1 MRPFRLELE
10 GFGPYREKQVV
21 DFSDVELF
29 AITGP
34 TGSGKSTLLEAMAF
48 ALFKRTPRGQSLE
61 ELRHPNA
68 PKVRVVLDFQVGEG
82 VYRVVRHLEA
92 QGGRLLSQDQLFR
105 QEATRWEKVETAGVR
120 GLNQTLEALLG
131 LTYEAFTKALLLP
144 QGEFDRLLKGEARE
158 RRALF
163 QSLFGLEH
171 LERAREQ
178 ARLHLEGVRSHLSAL
193 EGELKAL
200 EGATFERREAL
211 RDELEGLRRE
221 LKRLEAELERKQK
234 ALLEGQKRE
243 EYWHR
248 RSVLEASWSRLE
260 KEAEGLKATREHLEK
275 AQEARRLLPL
285 YQELRAKEEALA
297 EAVRKQGA
305 LEAELKRL
313 AEEGARLAPKAERL
327 KAVEEELSRLQGL
340 REREALLRRW
350 GVGLDFAHPDPLPAS
365 EGELF
370 ALWEE
375 RAQAE
380 AYRKA
385 KEVWEEKKRALE
397 TAEQG
402 LRALA
407 NELSRLEAEGVGAK
421 NRLEALRAEERRRRK
436 GALLLEKARVEEELT
451 SLKGRLIAL
460 RQEKERWEQERERM
474 GLARYHARLA
484 LGEPCPLCGQTVR
497 EIPPLPSLQDPTPRI
512 RALDEE
518 ERQLLRRSA
527 RLEEELRRLGEALEG
542 LKEVEPEGGDPEEI
556 AEEIARLERV
566 IPELRERYRE
576 LSGAY
581 RSRLEEVDRLREEV
595 KRLSPKEPAG
605 RALEAIEKE
614 WARRLAGFVR
624 ALREASSGEWPSERE
639 ARLLREKE
647 ALSSSQRRLEEVTEE
662 GGRLKQTLIAWEA
675 RRQELE
681 KQVREAREK
690 VKGLVA
696 EEVLR
701 SAFLT
706 EEEERVLRERLER
719 HERER
724 KEVEAALR
732 ALGDPPGPPLAPG
745 EQLRLQEEARAL
757 QEALAR
763 AQRAMG
769 SLEGELDRLEEALR
783 RRGELEKER
792 GRLTGDLALW
802 QELLKD
808 LEGRNFPAYLLAY
821 YQRGLLARAS
831 ELLHLLSKG
840 RYRFGAEGERF
851 LVLDAWT
858 DVERPVHTLSGGET
872 FQASLAL
879 ALALS
884 EQVSRGRLMALFLDE
899 GFGALDLESLE
910 EAAAVLEALPTKGR
924 LVGVVTHVE
933 ALAERLPARLKV
945 TKHPSGSRV
954 TWVGG

>member
-68 PKVRVVLDFQVGEG
+68 PKVRVVLDFQVAEG

-105 QEATRWEKVETAGVR
+105 QEATRWEKVETTGVR

-178 ARLHLEGVRSHLSAL
+178 ARLHLEEVRSRLSAL

-200 EGATFERREAL
+200 EGATPERREAL

-260 KEAEGLKATREHLEK
+260 REAEGLNATREHLER

-327 KAVEEELSRLQGL
+327 RAVEEELSRLQGL

-365 EGELF
+365 EGDLF

-385 KEVWEEKKRALE
+385 KEALE
-397 TAEQG
+397 AAEQG

-407 NELSRLEAEGVGAK
+407 NERSRLEAEGVGAK

-436 GALLLEKARVEEELT
+436 GALLLEKARVEEEFT

-484 LGEPCPLCGQTVR
+484 LGQPCPLCGQTVR

-518 ERQLLRRSA
+518 ERQLLRHSA

-542 LKEVEPEGGDPEEI
+542 LKEVEPEEGDPEGI

-566 IPELRERYRE
+566 ILELRERYKE
-576 LSGAY
+576 VGGAY

-605 RALEAIEKE
+605 RTLEAIEKE

-624 ALREASSGEWPSERE
+624 ALREASSEEWPSERE

-647 ALSSSQRRLEEVTEE
+647 SLSSSQRRLEEITEE
-662 GGRLKQTLIAWEA
+662 EGRLKQTLIAWEA

-681 KQVREAREK
+681 KQVQEAREK

-719 HERER
+719 HEREK

-745 EQLRLQEEARAL
+745 ERLRLQEEARAL

-769 SLEGELDRLEEALR
+769 SLEGELGRLEEALR

-792 GRLTGDLALW
+792 GCLTSDLALW

-954 TWVGG
+954 AWVGG

>member
-1 MRPFRLELE
+1 VRPFRLELE

-68 PKVRVVLDFQVGEG
+68 PKVRVVLDFQVAEG

-105 QEATRWEKVETAGVR
+105 QEATRWEKVETTGVR

-178 ARLHLEGVRSHLSAL
+178 ARLHLEEVRSRLSAL

-260 KEAEGLKATREHLEK
+260 REAEGLNATREHLER

-327 KAVEEELSRLQGL
+327 RAVEEELSRLQGL

-365 EGELF
+365 EGDLF

-375 RAQAE
+375 RARAE

-385 KEVWEEKKRALE
+385 KEALE
-397 TAEQG
+397 AAEQG

-407 NELSRLEAEGVGAK
+407 NERSRLEAEGVGAK

-436 GALLLEKARVEEELT
+436 GALLLEKARVEEEFT

-484 LGEPCPLCGQTVR
+484 LGQPCPLCGQTVR

-518 ERQLLRRSA
+518 ERQLLRHSA

-542 LKEVEPEGGDPEEI
+542 LKEVEPEEGDPEGI

-566 IPELRERYRE
+566 ILELRERYKE
-576 LSGAY
+576 VGGAY

-605 RALEAIEKE
+605 RTLEAIEKE

-624 ALREASSGEWPSERE
+624 ALREASSEEWPSERE

-647 ALSSSQRRLEEVTEE
+647 SLSSSQRRLEEITEE
-662 GGRLKQTLIAWEA
+662 EGRLKQTLIAWEA

-681 KQVREAREK
+681 KQVQEAREK

-719 HERER
+719 HEREK

-745 EQLRLQEEARAL
+745 ERLRLQEEARAL

-769 SLEGELDRLEEALR
+769 SLEGELGRLEEALR

-792 GRLTGDLALW
+792 GCLTSDLALW

-954 TWVGG
+954 AWVGG

>member
-68 PKVRVVLDFQVGEG
+68 PKVRVVLDFQVAEG

-105 QEATRWEKVETAGVR
+105 QEATRWEKVETTGVR

-178 ARLHLEGVRSHLSAL
+178 ARLHLEEVRSRLSAL

-260 KEAEGLKATREHLEK
+260 REAEGLNATREHLER

-313 AEEGARLAPKAERL
+313 AEKGARLAPKVERL
-327 KAVEEELSRLQGL
+327 RAVEEELSRLQGL

-365 EGELF
+365 EGDLF

-385 KEVWEEKKRALE
+385 KEALE
-397 TAEQG
+397 AAEQG

-407 NELSRLEAEGVGAK
+407 NERSRLEAEGVGAK

-436 GALLLEKARVEEELT
+436 GALLLEKARVEEEFT

-484 LGEPCPLCGQTVR
+484 LGQPCPLCGQTVR

-518 ERQLLRRSA
+518 ERQLLRHSA

-542 LKEVEPEGGDPEEI
+542 LKEVEPEEGDPEGI

-566 IPELRERYRE
+566 ILELRERYKE
-576 LSGAY
+576 VGGAY

-605 RALEAIEKE
+605 RTLEAIEKE

-624 ALREASSGEWPSERE
+624 ALREASSEEWPSERE

-647 ALSSSQRRLEEVTEE
+647 SLSSSQRRLEEVTEE
-662 GGRLKQTLIAWEA
+662 EGRLKQTLIAWEA

-681 KQVREAREK
+681 KQVQEAREK

-719 HERER
+719 HEREK

-745 EQLRLQEEARAL
+745 ERLRLQEEARAL

-769 SLEGELDRLEEALR
+769 SLEGELGRLEEALR

-792 GRLTGDLALW
+792 GCLTSDLALW

-858 DVERPVHTLSGGET
+858 DVERPVHTLSGGGT

-954 TWVGG
+954 AWVGG

>member
-68 PKVRVVLDFQVGEG
+68 PKVRVVLDFQVAEG

-105 QEATRWEKVETAGVR
+105 QEATRWEKVETTGVR

-178 ARLHLEGVRSHLSAL
+178 ARLHLEEVRSRLSAL

-260 KEAEGLKATREHLEK
+260 REAEGLNATREHLER

-313 AEEGARLAPKAERL
+313 AEKGARLAPKAERL
-327 KAVEEELSRLQGL
+327 RAVEEELSRLQGL

-365 EGELF
+365 EGDLF

-385 KEVWEEKKRALE
+385 KEALE
-397 TAEQG
+397 AAEQG

-407 NELSRLEAEGVGAK
+407 NERSRLEAEGVGAK

-436 GALLLEKARVEEELT
+436 GALLLEKARVEEEFT

-484 LGEPCPLCGQTVR
+484 LGQPCPLCGQTVR

-518 ERQLLRRSA
+518 ERQLLRHSA

-542 LKEVEPEGGDPEEI
+542 LKEVEPEEGDPEGI

-566 IPELRERYRE
+566 ILELRERYKE
-576 LSGAY
+576 VGGAY

-605 RALEAIEKE
+605 RTLEAIEKE

-624 ALREASSGEWPSERE
+624 ALREASSEEWPSERE

-647 ALSSSQRRLEEVTEE
+647 SLSSSQRRLEEVTEE
-662 GGRLKQTLIAWEA
+662 EGRLKQTLIAWEA

-681 KQVREAREK
+681 KQVQEAREK

-719 HERER
+719 HEREK

-745 EQLRLQEEARAL
+745 ERLR
-757 QEALAR
+757 
-763 AQRAMG
+763 
-769 SLEGELDRLEEALR
+769 
-783 RRGELEKER
+783 
-792 GRLTGDLALW
+792 
-802 QELLKD
+802 
-808 LEGRNFPAYLLAY
+808 
-821 YQRGLLARAS
+821 
-831 ELLHLLSKG
+831 
-840 RYRFGAEGERF
+840 
-851 LVLDAWT
+851 
-858 DVERPVHTLSGGET
+858 
-872 FQASLAL
+872 
-879 ALALS
+879 
-884 EQVSRGRLMALFLDE
+884 
-899 GFGALDLESLE
+899 
-910 EAAAVLEALPTKGR
+910 
-924 LVGVVTHVE
+924 
-933 ALAERLPARLKV
+933 
-945 TKHPSGSRV
+945 
-954 TWVGG
+954 